1 MAIYHLSAKVIS
13 RSSGRSAVAAAAYRC
28 GERLLNQRDGQVHDF
43 RARSG
48 VQATF
53 MAAPEDAP
61 SWTLDRQAL
70 WTAVELHETRGNA
83 TTAREWEAALPAEL
97 DAGQREALSRQFAA
111 AMVERF
117 GIVAD
122 CAIHAP
128 SAEGDRRNHHL
139 HMLTTTRAVTAEGFG
154 AKTRELDGGKGRGH
168 AVDEVRA
175 LWADLCNHALEAAQ
189 VHERVDHRSHA
200 ALRVEAQEAVAAQEK
215 AERSLNPI
223 GKRQRL
229 QSATEK
235 AVEARERVQG
245 LPDTP
250 GTHKGPQRAAQERR
264 EAREVEE
271 RQRRAAEAALVHDRQ
286 ALVHEAERQPMRAVP
301 LSERVLGEAVKALR
315 ELREDGVRVF
325 VRERLSQATEA
336 AGRFMDRLLGLG
348 LVQRIPFVSALDRAA
363 ADTYGVQVEAA
374 MRDAPDLAASVA
386 WAATA
391 SAHDRDIP
399 LAAVGHWAEALP
411 DEACRSIIQLEE
423 ILTPKGVWELRGGD
437 ALEAFKHIEAT
448 PREKLEW
455 GRVYLE
461 AEQAAGF
468 DRKDAL
474 TALDLDA
481 EVLALDE
488 QAKAHEALHE
498 AVEAAAHER
507 RARGHDHGLEH

>member
-53 MAAPEDAP
+53 IAAPEDAP

-70 WTAVELHETRGNA
+70 WSAAELHETRGNA

-128 SAEGDRRNHHL
+128 SGEGDRRNHHL
-139 HMLTTTRAVTAEGFG
+139 HMLTTTRTVTAEGFG

-175 LWADLCNHALEAAQ
+175 LWGDLCNHALEAAQ
-189 VHERVDHRSHA
+189 IHDRVDHRSHA
-200 ALRVEAQEAVAAQEK
+200 ALRVEAVEAVAAQEK

-223 GKRQRL
+223 GKRQRV
-229 QSATEK
+229 QSATER

-264 EAREVEE
+264 ETRELEE
-271 RQRRAAEAALVHDRQ
+271 RQRRAAEATLVHDRQ
-286 ALVHEAERQPMRAVP
+286 ALVHEAERQPMRTAP

-348 LVQRIPFVSALDRAA
+348 VVQRIPFVSALDHAA
-363 ADTYGVQVEAA
+363 ADTYGVQVAA
-374 MRDAPDLAASVA
+374 AVRHAPDLAACVA

-399 LAAVGHWAEALP
+399 LAAVGHWAEVLD
-411 DEACRSIIQLEE
+411 DETCRFVVQMEE
-423 ILTPKGVWELRGGD
+423 VLTRKDLHELRGGD
-437 ALEAFKHIEAT
+437 ALEAFKEVEGT
-448 PREKLEW
+448 PAEKLEW
-455 GRVYLE
+455 GKAYLG
-461 AEQAAGF
+461 AELAAGF

-474 TALDLDA
+474 TTLDLEA
-481 EVLALDE
+481 KVLALDE
-488 QAKAHEALHE
+488 RAKAHEALETASHE
-498 AVEAAAHER
+498 Q
-507 RARGHDHGLEH
+507 RARDHDHGLEH